1 MALPLLEAALAKR
14 PDDTAAWEAKGFAL
28 GQLGRGGEALAAFRT
43 ALAQEPDRE
52 SALAGVAHL
61 AASGGRVDDAIAY
74 WRRAIKISPWRADY
88 QAELGP
94 LYFKIRDWRSAA
106 KACREALRLD
116 PTNLAVRHFLVRCE
130 LHLGNVEAARRELQI
145 LLGFDPPDRDDLQ
158 NWLTQLSRPR

>member
-1 MALPLLEAALAKR
+1 MTRLPGRPRASRLASSAGVEKPWPPCGR
-14 PDDTAAWEAKGFAL
+14 PSP
-28 GQLGRGGEALAAFRT
+28 RS
-43 ALAQEPDRE
+43 PIRE

-61 AASGGRVDDAIAY
+61 AASGGRVEDAIGY

-94 LYFKIRDWRSAA
+94 LYFKIRDWHSAA
-106 KACREALRLD
+106 EACREALRLD